1 MRLLVTGGCGFI
13 FSHFI
18 RHILQ
23 KYPDYKIINLDK
35 LTYCGNIES
44 TKDFRNNRNYKFI
57 KGDIC
62 DKKLVERTVKE
73 VDVIIN
79 GAAETH
85 VDRSIIDA
93 GTFVRTDVFGT
104 YVLLEAARKNDV
116 EKYIQISCYDEQTR
130 AVTRDGFKY
139 YWELR
144 DGDKVFSIN
153 PQTGFIE
160 EKEIEKVIV
169 QNYEGDMIHFKS
181 STVDLKVTPNHRVLY
196 RRRLGDTSK
205 IRIAEAKDIATR
217 CPVLL
222 PKGQWGGI
230 KCNGSIF
237 VDNVGEV
244 SSEDL
249 FYLAGIFIGDGFVA
263 PQVKQ
268 QESKTGLSHEEF
280 VRTARDENGRFI
292 SVGKIGDRD
301 SIKIHSWRIFFDIPE
316 NDKARDRV
324 ESVLTNLNIKYSMHK
339 GKAGEHIYFSSREW
353 TDFFVQ
359 FGRGAKNKNIPEWM
373 LQYDKKY
380 LRALFDGL
388 IDSDGYCKKHS
399 DKHTC
404 IQYTTVSQ
412 KLTKDLCELG
422 FKLGYYPTFR
432 QNYRTSVLE
441 GRTISGKASYIYFPH
456 EGRDVGK
463 SNAKSEFYR
472 GRIWCVKVRDNKNL
486 LVERNGKLAFCGNTD
501 EVYGSIEKESFRES
515 SPLNPNSPYSAS
527 KAGADLLV
535 GAYRRTYGIPTI
547 ITRSSNNYGPYQF
560 PEKLIPL
567 FITNL
572 LRGKKVPLYG
582 DGSNVRDWLFVTDNC
597 AAVDTVLHKGKI
609 GETYN
614 IASSD
619 ERTNL
624 EMTKML
630 LKLLGKPESMIQHVQ
645 DRKGHDFRYSMD
657 CSKMR
662 AIGWKPRLK
671 LEDGLEMTIEWY
683 ENNEW
688 WWRPLVKK
696 LGN

>member
-35 LTYCGNIES
+35 LTYCGNIEN

-93 GTFVRTDVFGT
+93 GSFVKTDIFGT

-116 EKYIQISCYDEQTR
+116 EKYIQISTDEAYGSVER
-130 AVTRDGFKY
+130 GSFK
-139 YWELR
+139 
-144 DGDKVFSIN
+144 
-153 PQTGFIE
+153 
-160 EKEIEKVIV
+160 
-169 QNYEGDMIHFKS
+169 EGD
-181 STVDLKVTPNHRVLY
+181 
-196 RRRLGDTSK
+196 
-205 IRIAEAKDIATR
+205 
-217 CPVLL
+217 
-222 PKGQWGGI
+222 
-230 KCNGSIF
+230 
-237 VDNVGEV
+237 
-244 SSEDL
+244 
-249 FYLAGIFIGDGFVA
+249 
-263 PQVKQ
+263 
-268 QESKTGLSHEEF
+268 
-280 VRTARDENGRFI
+280 
-292 SVGKIGDRD
+292 
-301 SIKIHSWRIFFDIPE
+301 
-316 NDKARDRV
+316 
-324 ESVLTNLNIKYSMHK
+324 
-339 GKAGEHIYFSSREW
+339 
-353 TDFFVQ
+353 
-359 FGRGAKNKNIPEWM
+359 
-373 LQYDKKY
+373 
-380 LRALFDGL
+380 
-388 IDSDGYCKKHS
+388 
-399 DKHTC
+399 
-404 IQYTTVSQ
+404 
-412 KLTKDLCELG
+412 
-422 FKLGYYPTFR
+422 
-432 QNYRTSVLE
+432 
-441 GRTISGKASYIYFPH
+441 
-456 EGRDVGK
+456 
-463 SNAKSEFYR
+463 
-472 GRIWCVKVRDNKNL
+472 
-486 LVERNGKLAFCGNTD
+486 
-501 EVYGSIEKESFRES
+501 
-515 SPLNPNSPYSAS
+515 PLNPNSPYSAS

-535 GAYRRTYGIPTI
+535 GAYRRTHGTPAV
-547 ITRSSNNYGPYQF
+547 ITRSSNNYGSYQF

-624 EMTKML
+624 EITKML
-630 LKLLGKPESMIQHVQ
+630 LKLLGKPDGMIQHVQ

-662 AIGWKPRLK
+662 AIGWKPRVK
-671 LEDGLEMTIEWY
+671 LEEGLEMTIEWY
-683 ENNEW
+683 KNNEW
-688 WWRPLVKK
+688 WWRPIVKK